1 MNPFEQGL
9 QRYYSAD
16 QLSRIQSQR
25 IGIGGAGGLGS
36 NIAVILTRSGF
47 KHFEIIDSDVIEA
60 SNLNRQ
66 YYFLDEIGQEKVL
79 ALKRRLLQINPD
91 LDVHT
96 HCLRWGPAIGE
107 KFFKGCDFVVEA
119 FDQVDNKHAFITFY
133 QDKHKYIISGS
144 GMAGLKEKREMHVKK
159 VGNVYI
165 AGDLS
170 TDVAEGHPPLA
181 PRVTA
186 CAAMMAEVIMD
197 LTLGIRR

>member
-16 QLSRIQSQR
+16 QLNRIQSQR

-47 KHFEIIDSDVIEA
+47 KDFEIIDGDIIEA

-66 YYFLDEIGQEKVL
+66 HYFLDEIGQEKVSV
-79 ALKRRLLQINPD
+79 LKKRLLKINPGA
-91 LDVHT
+91 DVQA
-96 HCLRWGPAIGE
+96 HCLRWQPNIGE
-107 KFFKGCDFVVEA
+107 KFFNGCDFVVEA
-119 FDQVDNKHAFITFY
+119 FDQVDNKHAFIAFY
-133 QDKHKYIISGS
+133 QDHHKHIISGS
-144 GMAGLKEKREMHVKK
+144 GMAGLFEKKEMGIKK
-159 VGNVYI
+159 IGNVYI

-170 TDVAEGHPPLA
+170 TDVAKGHPPLA

-186 CAAMMAEVIMD
+186 CAAMMAEVILD
-197 LTLGIRR
+197 LTLGIR